1 MSERNKTLAL
11 IGGIGIV
18 MLLITAIGY
27 AFITGRAIDTFAPT
41 LFGFAIPIVTTL
53 LLGAG
58 IGSQLK
64 DVHDKVNGN
73 YSKQAEIIAQQGTQ
87 IKQLLSIVTP
97 EQGQTVL
104 DSTGELPVIE
114 QDTEGKH
121 SR

>member
-27 AFITGRAIDTFAPT
+27 AFITGRAIDTFAPM

-73 YSKQAEIIAQQGTQ
+73 YTKQAEIIEKQGDQ
-87 IKQLLSIVTP
+87 INQLLAITSP
-97 EQGQTVL
+97 EQGQAIL
-104 DSTGELPVIE
+104 DATGELPVIE
-114 QDTEGKH
+114 DNTEGKH
-121 SR
+121 AR